1 MPLVLFTQ
9 RYLTSQSVI
18 AQWAVFASH
27 NLTENNVENQQYIA
41 GLKMEGLANNQAVLE
56 EMGLAAEID
65 GEKVVVKKKR
75 RE

>member
-1 MPLVLFTQ
+1 
-9 RYLTSQSVI
+9 
-18 AQWAVFASH
+18 
-27 NLTENNVENQQYIA
+27 
-41 GLKMEGLANNQAVLE
+41 MEGLANNQAVLE